1 MGVLFSFLV
10 LNGAFIIIIM
20 FDLPCHLSSSSCTT
34 QFTLLQH
41 NCLFWLLDDW
51 MIRWMFGWMV
61 GWIDGWLV
69 GWLDGWMVGWMDG
82 WMVGWLDGWMVVAL

>member
-1 MGVLFSFLV
+1 MGVLLSFLV

-41 NCLFWLLDDW
+41 DCLFWLSDDW

-69 GWLDGWMVGWMDG
+69 GWLDDSL
-82 WMVGWLDGWMVVAL
+82 VGWLVGCLVGWMVVAL